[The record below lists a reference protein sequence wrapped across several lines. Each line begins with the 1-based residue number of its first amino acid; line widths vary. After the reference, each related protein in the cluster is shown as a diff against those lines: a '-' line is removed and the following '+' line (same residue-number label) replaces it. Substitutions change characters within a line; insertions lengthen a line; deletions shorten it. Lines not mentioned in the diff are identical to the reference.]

1 MGAAKQSL
9 FSNKNVVYL
18 LSAQLFS
25 ALGDGISLLAILAL
39 FGFQM
44 EASPMEMAY
53 VTLSLGLPFV
63 LFGPLT
69 GVLADKFDRKKIM
82 IFSDIA
88 RCVIMLAIAFTDQI
102 WLLYSLFFLKGT
114 FESMFTPAKN
124 GKVKEYVPNEQM
136 DQVVGITTII
146 DYGSKIVGP
155 AVGGV
160 LVAVTGVKLAF
171 YIDAASFLISALLL
185 LGLSKRSIPEDQAQD
200 GKGEESFVSL
210 FKNGLAFIRNTPA
223 LLYSS
228 IAFSVAMLVLTLT
241 DTQLVVLMREMSDV
255 PPSLFG
261 IVMGAIGLGTLAVAA
276 YLSKAKINGAIAY
289 MSLGCLGAGV
299 AFVLITLFTQ
309 WEVSGKWIWYP
320 ALGLFGGCFAALVF
334 VPFQSMAQKLTPE
347 SYTSRVFGVIGSLST
362 FATIVGPLMGGVLI
376 DLYGVFPIF
385 FVVSGLLVLTSAA
398 LVALYLTDS
407 KTKHA
412 AVDGYEGG

>member
-1 MGAAKQSL
+1 MEAAKQSL
-9 FSNKNVVYL
+9 FGNKNVVYL

-25 ALGDGISLLAILAL
+25 AVGDGISLLAILAL

-102 WLLYSLFFLKGT
+102 WVLYSLFFLKGT

-171 YIDAASFLISALLL
+171 I
-185 LGLSKRSIPEDQAQD
+185 
-200 GKGEESFVSL
+200 
-210 FKNGLAFIRNTPA
+210 
-223 LLYSS
+223 
-228 IAFSVAMLVLTLT
+228 
-241 DTQLVVLMREMSDV
+241 
-255 PPSLFG
+255 
-261 IVMGAIGLGTLAVAA
+261 
-276 YLSKAKINGAIAY
+276 
-289 MSLGCLGAGV
+289 
-299 AFVLITLFTQ
+299 
-309 WEVSGKWIWYP
+309 
-320 ALGLFGGCFAALVF
+320 
-334 VPFQSMAQKLTPE
+334 LTPRL
-347 SYTSRVFGVIGSLST
+347 SSFRPCCCWDYQSGRSRRNRTGRARNRSSLC
-362 FATIVGPLMGGVLI
+362 
-376 DLYGVFPIF
+376 
-385 FVVSGLLVLTSAA
+385 
-398 LVALYLTDS
+398 S
-407 KTKHA
+407 KT
-412 AVDGYEGG
+412 D